1 MDSKNNIFA
10 VYFEIELLKKP
21 SSFDLYFSKYNPPHT
36 DIHIT
41 LIQPR
46 VISESQVASVFA
58 LVKKFSTSNQI
69 TTADKVFETKECLV
83 DQELQDKNTVMF
95 SIESDGMS
103 KFQSAL
109 RTLFSDGFTYKDIKN
124 KNYEY
129 NFVPHI
135 TLGSDIP
142 NEEVVTI
149 KQDLEEGGLKG
160 IIKNITLVF
169 EDSEIGITRK
179 FRVRV

>member
-1 MDSKNNIFA
+1 MNPKNYIFA
-10 VYFEIELLKKP
+10 VYFEVELLKKP
-21 SSFDLYFSKYNPPHT
+21 FSFDSYFSKYNPPQT
-36 DIHIT
+36 DIHVT

-46 VISESQVASVFA
+46 IISESQTESVFA
-58 LVKKFSTSNQI
+58 LVKNFCANNQI
-69 TTADKVFETKECLV
+69 TTADKVFETKGCV
-83 DQELQDKNTVMF
+83 VGQESEDKSIIMF
-95 SIESDGMS
+95 IIESGIMS
-103 KFQSAL
+103 TFQGAL
-109 RTLFSDGFTYKDIKN
+109 RTLFSNGFTYKDIKN

-135 TLGSDIP
+135 TLGSDIL

-179 FRVRV
+179 FRVKV